1 MESLILP
8 QQNYRRATW
17 KNGLG
22 HTDEIAIY
30 PPGSDLKRGDF
41 AWRLSSAQ
49 ISQNSPFSLFPEHD
63 RVLIVLKGK
72 GMRLSHR
79 YIEGE
84 PEESVDL
91 PPLEPYEFPGDV
103 SSRCELLGGPVKD
116 FSVFIRKAEVEAATE
131 IVHIAPGEEQN
142 WNPSGHWNFIYAVDD
157 SIKVILPSGK
167 VETLQPGDTFQL
179 NLEEAIEGIKIC
191 ASRAEAH
198 CLQISLFQ
206 L

>member
-1 MESLILP
+1 MLP

-49 ISQNSPFSLFPEHD
+49 ISQNSPFSTFPDHD
-63 RVLIVLKGK
+63 RILIILKGK
-72 GMRLSHR
+72 GMRLAHR
-79 YIEGE
+79 FVEGE
-84 PEESVDL
+84 PEEAVEL

-103 SSRCELLGGPVKD
+103 ASHCHLLGGPVVD
-116 FSVFIRKAEVEAATE
+116 FSVFVRKAEVEAASE
-131 IVHIAPGEEQN
+131 VVALGPGEEHL
-142 WNPSGHWNFIYAVDD
+142 WDPSGHWNFIYAVDD
-157 SIKVILPSGK
+157 TLKVILPSGK
-167 VETLQPGDTFQL
+167 TETLKPGDTFQV
-179 NLEEAIEGIKIC
+179 NLEEAVSGIRIC
-191 ASRAEAH
+191 AARGEAH
-198 CLQISLFQ
+198 LIQLSLYR